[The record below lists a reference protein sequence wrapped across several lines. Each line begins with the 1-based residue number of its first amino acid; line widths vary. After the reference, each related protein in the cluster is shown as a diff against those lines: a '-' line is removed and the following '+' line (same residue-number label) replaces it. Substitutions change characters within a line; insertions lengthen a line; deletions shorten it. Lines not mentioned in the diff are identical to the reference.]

1 MKRNIF
7 IFLFILS
14 LLIIL
19 SLFSATSN
27 HKSSIFD
34 YSLYA
39 DTLIYWEPEQ
49 RLTYDSIPQLNCQV
63 WAYDSFVHILVNYD
77 YSPVEY
83 IKSSDYGETWSDTT
97 RLSIR
102 NSTSFKDLV
111 QQDSVVYF
119 VWSEQWPGP
128 PVIADVDTSYTFFRR
143 SNDYGATLDSALFL
157 GKGWP
162 VTIDAK
168 RESVYIDPIVGNPPP
183 IWGAYLSYSFDG
195 GLNWS
200 SYFPVSDST
209 DEPNIVYRNGI
220 LHFAGSRDYKIIY
233 TRSTDLGNSWS
244 SPTII
249 TAPNTHLPKRPNLAL
264 GPEQNVYI
272 AWTDNKFGGG
282 MQYDDVMFRKST
294 DDGFTWGAEQRLTP
308 DSHCDVASID
318 MVSQDSLIFI
328 VWNYNGLGNPTP
340 CSLFVLASTDCGES
354 WRPRETVKAGTGFTI
369 NDANVAATPNYIYVL
384 WEDNE
389 DSSYAYNGDLR
400 TRRGSMMPPG
410 IEERKSDIIPYVKIF
425 PNPFRDILRIRYS
438 KGRRKKDIEV
448 KIYDITGKEVMSYDL
463 REKEKGI
470 GIDTRGL
477 PGGIY
482 FIKVKAGDVSA
493 IKKVIKIK

>member
-1 MKRNIF
+1 
-7 IFLFILS
+7 
-14 LLIIL
+14 
-19 SLFSATSN
+19 
-27 HKSSIFD
+27 
-34 YSLYA
+34 
-39 DTLIYWEPEQ
+39 
-49 RLTYDSIPQLNCQV
+49 
-63 WAYDSFVHILVNYD
+63 
-77 YSPVEY
+77 
-83 IKSSDYGETWSDTT
+83 
-97 RLSIR
+97 
-102 NSTSFKDLV
+102 
-111 QQDSVVYF
+111 
-119 VWSEQWPGP
+119 
-128 PVIADVDTSYTFFRR
+128 
-143 SNDYGATLDSALFL
+143 
-157 GKGWP
+157 
-162 VTIDAK
+162 
-168 RESVYIDPIVGNPPP
+168 
-183 IWGAYLSYSFDG
+183 
-195 GLNWS
+195 
-200 SYFPVSDST
+200 
-209 DEPNIVYRNGI
+209 
-220 LHFAGSRDYKIIY
+220 
-233 TRSTDLGNSWS
+233 
-244 SPTII
+244 
-249 TAPNTHLPKRPNLAL
+249 
-264 GPEQNVYI
+264 
-272 AWTDNKFGGG
+272 

-384 WEDNE
+384 WRDNE